1 MPENQLPDDYGV
13 EAEQAV
19 PAEIGGQLA
28 YPFRH

>member
-1 MPENQLPDDYGV
+1 MPENQLPDHYGV
-13 EAEQAV
+13 DDQAM